1 MQPNRPLQPRYL
13 VKIDG
18 ADCTLHVEDG
28 MSYEEQ
34 PDMITVLELGLS
46 DGLYW
51 LERIKL
57 GHRVEVW
64 GGNYKVDNYR
74 KIFNGN
80 IKLVKT
86 RFGNDGRISV
96 ALTCYDTAWAQG
108 ASSALHFAYPSKN
121 NVRGWAAGEK
131 LRASELV
138 RNIISTEMQLEVGE
152 IVIANDREYTWKQ
165 PVAQTNATDWSFL
178 RKLAQL
184 LGCFVWA
191 ENSNDSQRIHFVD
204 VGKAAGYAAK
214 TEFAYVL
221 RDERGNYVTQQLE
234 PGQVPM
240 RSVTVE
246 EDSSQAFANKR
257 IVTKFDPVTG
267 NETQLISRYDEEKR
281 IVYFYKLD
289 EGKFAQLRRDNPAE
303 SDRLLNQGPIG
314 IAEVDYLKFYT
325 EVSHQDEDIA
335 VFDTPF
341 LGITVRCTI
350 DGDVHLRTQQS
361 YTVRNIARY
370 GSQQRTGRYLL
381 RGLKHTW
388 GADGFDTELELVR

>member
-1 MQPNRPLQPRYL
+1 
-13 VKIDG
+13 
-18 ADCTLHVEDG
+18 
-28 MSYEEQ
+28 
-34 PDMITVLELGLS
+34 MITVLDVSLS
-46 DGLYW
+46 DGVYW
-51 LERIKL
+51 LERLKL

-86 RFGNDGRISV
+86 KFGNDGRISV
-96 ALTCYDTAWAQG
+96 GLTCYDNVWAQG
-108 ASSALHFAYPSKN
+108 ASSALHFSYPSKGN
-121 NVRGWAAGEK
+121 LRGWASVEK

-138 RNIISTEMQLEVGE
+138 RNLITKEMQLEVGE

-178 RKLAQL
+178 RKLARL

-191 ENSNDSQRIHFVD
+191 ENTNDTQRIHFVD
-204 VGKAAGYAAK
+204 IGKAASYAAA

-221 RDERGNYVTQQLE
+221 RDEAGNYLTKELA
-234 PGQVPM
+234 PNHVPI
-240 RSVTVE
+240 RNVTVE
-246 EDSSQAFANKR
+246 EDTSMAFANKR

-289 EGKFAQLRRDNPAE
+289 EGKVAQLRKDNPTEA
-303 SDRLLNQGPIG
+303 DRLLNQGPTG
-314 IAEVDYLKFYT
+314 ISETDYLKFYT
-325 EVSHQDEDIA
+325 ETSHQDEDIA

-341 LGITVRCTI
+341 LGVTVRATI
-350 DGDVHLRTQQS
+350 DGDVHIRTQQS

-388 GADGFDTELELVR
+388 GADGFETELELLR